1 MHRSRLLTLGIV
13 VILMMGSAALVLGQ
27 SEEEMIVPM
36 GTIVIGPPESVE
48 AKRSPVEFP
57 HAVHFK
63 YECRTC
69 HHKWEGPE
77 QIQGCMTS
85 GCHDVEVS
93 PIKAGQ
99 RNVPRE
105 EAIAYYKKAYHEM
118 CIGCHKEIKRTNKEL
133 EMSLKKLS
141 SELPPS
147 GPVSC
152 VQCHPKE

>member
-69 HHKWEGPE
+69 HHKCASS
-77 QIQGCMTS
+77 QYNQ
-85 GCHDVEVS
+85 
-93 PIKAGQ
+93 
-99 RNVPRE
+99 
-105 EAIAYYKKAYHEM
+105 Y
-118 CIGCHKEIKRTNKEL
+118 
-133 EMSLKKLS
+133 LS
-141 SELPPS
+141 SHYV
-147 GPVSC
+147 GYR
-152 VQCHPKE
+152 